1 MRVILGNTKVVN
13 LLYPNLALQ
22 LTLIFIILRSKRGH
36 GNNDTNDFCIDNQF
50 NAIGAKP
57 ILADINPETFN
68 IDPKNIERC
77 ITKNK
82 AILIVHLAGLLV
94 KLKK

>member
-1 MRVILGNTKVVN
+1 MTFASTINSI
-13 LLYPNLALQ
+13 AM
-22 LTLIFIILRSKRGH
+22 
-36 GNNDTNDFCIDNQF
+36 
-50 NAIGAKP
+50 IGAKP

-68 IDPKNIERC
+68 IDPENIERC
-77 ITKNK
+77 ITKNTK